1 MQSHSSEWKWLRP
14 NTLLLLFLIYF
25 SRFSKQNNI
34 THHHH
39 RRKILKKLQVHWLL
53 EKPLQQQENL
63 AHCKLCFHLLVYNK
77 CNNFCNTWSTTT
89 ITTTST
95 LSFSRNFCCCCLFYF
110 FFREIEIHFMFYSN
124 NGGLAPGF
132 NPTHLQHFMQ
142 QSNLLNQHQVS
153 AYCYNYFYLRMSKFL
168 ILKFIPIILF

>member
-39 RRKILKKLQVHWLL
+39 HRRKILKKLQVHWLL

-63 AHCKLCFHLLVYNK
+63 AHCKLCSHLLVYNK

-95 LSFSRNFCCCCLFYF
+95 LSFSRNFFFVVYFIF
-110 FFREIEIHFMFYSN
+110 FFFSWNRNSFYVLQQQWRTSAWIQSDS
-124 NGGLAPGF
+124 LATLYATIQFAKSTSGKC
-132 NPTHLQHFMQ
+132 
-142 QSNLLNQHQVS
+142 LL
-153 AYCYNYFYLRMSKFL
+153 L
-168 ILKFIPIILF
+168 

>member
-63 AHCKLCFHLLVYNK
+63 AHCKLCSHLLVYNK

-110 FFREIEIHFMFYSN
+110 FFSWNRNSFYVLQQQWRTSAWIQSDS
-124 NGGLAPGF
+124 LATLYATIQF
-132 NPTHLQHFMQ
+132 AKST
-142 QSNLLNQHQVS
+142 SSKCLL
-153 AYCYNYFYLRMSKFL
+153 L
-168 ILKFIPIILF
+168 